1 MKRGKYTEGA
11 NFTALREIKLL
22 NELKHENII
31 EVSTPELQTT
41 IVVVKCLIVY
51 ASCPYWVLMFALLK
65 YDVSRAETGS
75 EGW

>member
-22 NELKHENII
+22 NELKHENVI
-31 EVSTPELQTT
+31 EVSTPELQAT
-41 IVVVKCLIVY
+41 IVVVKYLLMY
-51 ASCPYWVLMFALLK
+51 TSCPYRVLVVALPN

-75 EGW
+75 EG